1 MNLRIKNERG
11 ATLCWHW
18 RQNFIKRLMLKSKRN
33 IAKDT
38 PGHNTLIIQ
47 CSSQPVT
54 SVTSEDTKRKQIV
67 EMLPNFKSIV
77 L

>member
-1 MNLRIKNERG
+1 
-11 ATLCWHW
+11 
-18 RQNFIKRLMLKSKRN
+18 MLKSKRN

>member
-1 MNLRIKNERG
+1 MVPNTPGHKEEAKKLNKLE
-11 ATLCWHW
+11 
-18 RQNFIKRLMLKSKRN
+18 SKRN

-38 PGHNTLIIQ
+38 PGHNTLIIP
-47 CSSQPVT
+47 SDKLQPT
-54 SVTSEDTKRKQIV
+54 CDILTSEDTKRKQIV